1 MYSLL
6 LFFMVEK
13 NNRVAQAKNTY
24 FFTVKI
30 IEQKNTP
37 SARFLFVVGYVGL
50 EPTTKAL

>member
-1 MYSLL
+1 
-6 LFFMVEK
+6 MVEK

-30 IEQKNTP
+30 IEQKKT
-37 SARFLFVVGYVGL
+37 RHRRVFLFVVGYVGL